1 MEATKK
7 NYVIGE
13 SSQRLLIA
21 LEKYHE
27 FQDSLIDAYNFMYGE
42 EWGNEYFSRV
52 SDKLDEIER
61 TAIMEYLRVN
71 FVTEMGLGKDTI
83 NL

>member
-13 SSQRLLIA
+13 SSQRLLTA

-27 FQDSLIDAYNFMYGE
+27 FQESLIDAYNEMYGE
-42 EWGNEYFSRV
+42 EGGNEHFAKV
-52 SDKLDEIER
+52 SDKLDELER
-61 TAIMEYLRVN
+61 TAIMEYLRIN

-83 NL
+83 TL

>member
-27 FQDSLIDAYNFMYGE
+27 FQESLIDAYNLMYGE
-42 EWGNEYFSRV
+42 EGGNEHFSRV
-52 SDKLDEIER
+52 SDKLDELER
-61 TAIMEYLRVN
+61 TAIMEYLRIN

>member
-13 SSQRLLIA
+13 SSQRFLIA

-61 TAIMEYLRVN
+61 TAIMEYLRIN

>member
-61 TAIMEYLRVN
+61 TAIMEYLRIN

>member
-13 SSQRLLIA
+13 SSQRLLTA

>member
-1 MEATKK
+1 
-7 NYVIGE
+7 
-13 SSQRLLIA
+13 
-21 LEKYHE
+21 
-27 FQDSLIDAYNFMYGE
+27 MYGE

>member
-27 FQDSLIDAYNFMYGE
+27 FQDSLIDAYNGMYGE
-42 EWGNEYFSRV
+42 EGGNEHFARV
-52 SDKLDEIER
+52 SDKLDELER